1 MAKKLLTR
9 KLVSV
14 AEKEAALEALE
25 QKRAVDAAPAIQ
37 SIIAEAPTT
46 EPITNK
52 ENNTPKARAPKA
64 NREVHR
70 FNIELPMDL
79 YLDIKDHIDVSG
91 QTLKGLLCLAARE
104 YLQKQ

>member
-25 QKRAVDAAPAIQ
+25 QKRVVEAVKPIQ
-37 SIIAEAPTT
+37 SIVAE
-46 EPITNK
+46 EPIVQPLETTAAK
-52 ENNTPKARAPKA
+52 TTKSRAPKA
-64 NREVHR
+64 TREVHR
-70 FNIELPMDL
+70 FNIEIPMDL

>member
-25 QKRAVDAAPAIQ
+25 QKRGVDVAPTLQ
-37 SIIAEAPTT
+37 TIIAEEPTFQPL
-46 EPITNK
+46 ESK
-52 ENNTPKARAPKA
+52 ESDTTASRAPKA
-64 NREVHR
+64 SREVHR

-91 QTLKGLLCLAARE
+91 QTLKGFLCLCARE